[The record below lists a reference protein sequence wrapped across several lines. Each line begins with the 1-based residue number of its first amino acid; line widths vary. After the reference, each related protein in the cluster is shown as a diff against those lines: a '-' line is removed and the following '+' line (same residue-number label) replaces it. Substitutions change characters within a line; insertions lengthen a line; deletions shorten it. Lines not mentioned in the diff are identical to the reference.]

1 MATRALMLALLAGAI
16 IAHASVAAAS
26 SGVAAQGAQR
36 QLHQADPFSSF
47 MEAPAAP
54 GTPGA
59 PVTTDGPPPPPP
71 PPRPSPPPPNPPP
84 PYPPGMVMREELTNQ
99 IPANATALKAAKIL
113 LPEGASKGFT
123 FAWVCD
129 AKGGLYLSVNKDHMI
144 TCGPGTIDLAA
155 TLKIKGA
162 KPIKCPDTKK
172 ACPGNTAVT
181 VFTKFANTAEQF
193 QAQQATFVAG
203 LAKAASVSPLQV
215 VVTQVK
221 LLYTPKPS
229 PPPAAAAAVEPAAE
243 PAAAEPAAAE
253 PNATVIAPAAAT
265 AKAAPA
271 AKPAANA
278 TAAAAAPKAKPES
291 APLRKLLRALFQAKE
306 APAAPAKEEPA
317 ADAADAAPA
326 TNATEE
332 EPPAAPETP
341 SLDAA
346 AVVEELPGGPK
357 PMIEVM
363 TSIQPLT
370 EEEAQSVLGTTG
382 SPYFIKTFKETLT
395 ATNLTMTDD
404 IVTKIAEPAKEF
416 EWPKPEEPELEAN
429 LTEPAADIPIPGITV
444 EPANATANETAPAK
458 SSAGTSCAS
467 MIATLAVAA
476 LGAALAL

>member
-1 MATRALMLALLAGAI
+1 MLL
-16 IAHASVAAAS
+16 HTASITAS
-26 SGVAAQGAQR
+26 
-36 QLHQADPFSSF
+36 
-47 MEAPAAP
+47 
-54 GTPGA
+54 
-59 PVTTDGPPPPPP
+59 
-71 PPRPSPPPPNPPP
+71 PRPACAEQ
-84 PYPPGMVMREELTNQ
+84 R
-99 IPANATALKAAKIL
+99 ATAGVVSNCCCCCWH
-113 LPEGASKGFT
+113 PQT
-123 FAWVCD
+123 
-129 AKGGLYLSVNKDHMI
+129 
-144 TCGPGTIDLAA
+144 
-155 TLKIKGA
+155 
-162 KPIKCPDTKK
+162 KCPDTKK

-203 LAKAASVSPLQV
+203 LAKAASVSTLQV

-229 PPPAAAAAVEPAAE
+229 PPPAAAAAEPAAE

-253 PNATVIAPAAAT
+253 PNATIIAPAAAT
-265 AKAAPA
+265 AQAAPA
-271 AKPAANA
+271 AKPAADA

-306 APAAPAKEEPA
+306 APAAPAKEPAAPAKEEPA

-326 TNATEE
+326 TNTTEE
-332 EPPAAPETP
+332 EPPAAPEAP

-382 SPYFIKTFKETLT
+382 SPYFIKTFKDTLT

-429 LTEPAADIPIPGITV
+429 LSECKEFQQPFQ
-444 EPANATANETAPAK
+444 ERF
-458 SSAGTSCAS
+458 AS
-467 MIATLAVAA
+467 KKLW
-476 LGAALAL
+476 GQ